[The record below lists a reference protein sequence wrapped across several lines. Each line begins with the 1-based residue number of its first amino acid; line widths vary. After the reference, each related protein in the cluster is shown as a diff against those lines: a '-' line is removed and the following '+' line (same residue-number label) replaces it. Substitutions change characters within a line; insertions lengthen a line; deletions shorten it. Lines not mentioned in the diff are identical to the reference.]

1 MDIKQ
6 DELAVMISLLMLHS
20 NPMEKLN
27 YKDIID
33 KAFLAA
39 NYITKKLEE

>member
-6 DELAVMISLLMLHS
+6 DELAVIISLLMLHNLS
-20 NPMEKLN
+20 DEDY
-27 YKDIID
+27 YKDVID

-39 NYITKKLEE
+39 NYITEKLEE